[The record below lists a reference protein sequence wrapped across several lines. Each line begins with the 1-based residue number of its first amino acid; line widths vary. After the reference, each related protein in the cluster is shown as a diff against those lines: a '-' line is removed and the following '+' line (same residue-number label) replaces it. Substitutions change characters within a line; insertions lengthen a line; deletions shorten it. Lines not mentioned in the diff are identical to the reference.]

1 MGPFPIDDDRL
12 KKIIQQVIAEQFPVS
27 TNVFS
32 KDIDTASGVISV
44 RAADVQPKP
53 FATGNSGDEV
63 YLSDIFSLEES
74 PRLGCGVMEMKA
86 SCFDW
91 VLNYDE
97 IDYVMEGRLEIIIAG
112 RKVVGEAGDVILI
125 PKNTAIQFSVPE
137 FARFLYVTYPADWEA
152 AGKVKAAGEQQG

>member
-1 MGPFPIDDDRL
+1 MGTFPIDDEQL
-12 KKIIQQVIAEQFPVS
+12 KKVIQQVVAEQALGA
-27 TNVFS
+27 
-32 KDIDTASGVISV
+32 TAAIKKKVDADSGVISV
-44 RAADVQPKP
+44 RTADVEPEP
-53 FATGNSGDEV
+53 FATGKPEDKV

-97 IDYVMEGRLEIIIAG
+97 IDYVIAGKLEIIIAG

-125 PKNTAIQFSVPE
+125 PKNTAIQFNVPE
-137 FARFLYVTYPADWEA
+137 FARFLYVTYPADWESQA
-152 AGKVKAAGEQQG
+152 KVKTA